1 VTGNPRLRLMLD
13 ADMTSHALLRIL
25 EEQGHDVLG
34 AGFDATLQQVDDRLL
49 FSIAQDGQRLFVTH
63 NTHDYPDI
71 LREWAETRRP
81 HHGCLLSTVPTN
93 DYGEMER
100 RFTRWFERFPEQTD
114 WIDRVVFL

>member
-13 ADMTSHALLRIL
+13 ADMTSHALFRIL

-34 AGFDATLQQVDDRLL
+34 AGFDTTLQQVDDRLL
-49 FSIAQDGQRLFVTH
+49 FSIAQDEQRLFVTH

-100 RFTRWFERFPEQTD
+100 RFTRWFERLPEQTD